1 MEYFVDIGVV
11 FVFLSG
17 LQLYNF
23 RNFLSSCFTFKEG
36 ANTIIGEN
44 DSGKSNAIAG
54 LRMLLDDSFFYN
66 TKRLKE
72 SDFSYALNSWRGHWI
87 IVSAT
92 FSDITNT
99 DKESEIC
106 ASIVVDD
113 KENVASMSSL
123 ISNDCRDHGVVT
135 LFIRPQKNI
144 RQKLFEASGDDEAF
158 NTVRQAIRLA
168 DYEFYFTAK
177 SKANFCD
184 VETYKS
190 IVGDIDSCIS
200 NNPEE
205 DDASIL
211 GHKVTI
217 ADVQSHI
224 SLVYIDALRD
234 VLREMSVP
242 RNPIRRIIETIENE
256 IDPKSIDAVK
266 EKIKE
271 LNSSITS
278 IGEVGTIGRG
288 LNQKLLDIL
297 GVVYSPEIALTS
309 ELSDEINALSRFIS
323 MKPKNE
329 DDLDLLGLGH
339 LNMIYLALKIVEFE
353 ACRSRELLN
362 IMVIEEP
369 EAHIHSH
376 IQKTL
381 FKNLSVAK
389 DYTQVVMTT
398 HSVHLAESSEI
409 SRMNILKTNEGS
421 SVAMQPI
428 NGLDEYGTGHL
439 NKKSLALTKCIERY
453 LDAKR
458 NVLLFSKGVLLVEG
472 DAEEILL
479 PNLVKTAFG
488 VSLDE
493 IGIGLVNVGS
503 TAFEYI
509 ASVFDDLRVQ
519 RYCAIITD
527 MDKQAV
533 DSTSDFYSD
542 AAEKKG
548 VERKEKLDRLYKANS
563 WVDMFYAEHTFEIE
577 LIKLC
582 DNYKYFASA
591 IDQIYVKDKTIKEHK
606 EALENKD
613 TQADDLLFLLKK
625 EGKGWFA
632 TILSGEIDCNI
643 EIPNYMMEALAF
655 ASQETMNLQIYAK
668 MLLYSLSLYTE
679 TNDGLK
685 KHIRLLRKAEDDL
698 LLSKTISDIMA
709 AYEDDIVVR
718 FIAMCEW
725 YSEHMITSDE
735 ND

>member
-1 MEYFVDIGVV
+1 M
-11 FVFLSG
+11 FLSG
-17 LQLYNF
+17 LQLFNF
-23 RNFLSSCFTFKEG
+23 RNFLSSCFAFKEG

-54 LRMLLDDSFFYN
+54 LRMLLDDSFFYT

-72 SDFSYALNSWRGHWI
+72 SDFSYSLNSWRGHWI
-87 IVSAT
+87 IISAT

-106 ASIVVDD
+106 ASIVVDNN
-113 KENVASMSSL
+113 ENVAAMSSL

-135 LFIRPQKNI
+135 LFVRPQKNI
-144 RQKLFEASGDDEAF
+144 RQKLFEASGDEDAF
-158 NTVRQAIRLA
+158 NEIRRAIRLT

-177 SKANFCD
+177 SKADFCSG
-184 VETYKS
+184 ETYKS
-190 IVGDIDSCIS
+190 IVGDLDSYVAAD
-200 NNPEE
+200 PE
-205 DDASIL
+205 DDDMSIL

-217 ADVQSHI
+217 ADVQNHI

-234 VLREMSVP
+234 VLREMNVP

-271 LNSSITS
+271 LNSSITN

-309 ELSDEINALSRFIS
+309 ELSDEINSLSRFIS

-329 DDLDLLGLGH
+329 DDLSLLGLGH

-389 DYTQVVMTT
+389 DYTQVLMTT

-409 SRMNILKTNEGS
+409 SRMNILKASKNSTI
-421 SVAMQPI
+421 AMQPI
-428 NGLDEYGTGHL
+428 KGLDKYGADKL
-439 NKKSLALTKCIERY
+439 NKKSLALRKCIERY

-479 PNLVKTAFG
+479 PGLVKTAFG

-493 IGIGLVNVGS
+493 MGIGLVNVGS
-503 TAFEYI
+503 TAFEYV
-509 ASVFDDLRVQ
+509 ASLFDDQRVQ
-519 RYCAIITD
+519 RYCAIVTD
-527 MDKQAV
+527 LDKQAV
-533 DSTSDFYSD
+533 DSTSRFYSD
-542 AAEKKG
+542 VAEEKGAA
-548 VERKEKLDRLYKANS
+548 RKAKLDRLYKANS
-563 WVDMFYAEHTFEIE
+563 WVDMFFAEHTFEIE
-577 LIKLC
+577 LLKLG
-582 DNYKYFASA
+582 DNCEYFASA
-591 IDQIYVKDKTIKEHK
+591 IDQIYVQDATIKNHK
-606 EALENKD
+606 EALKNQE
-613 TQADDLLFLLKK
+613 TQANNLLLLLEK

-632 TILSGEIDCNI
+632 TILAGELNCNI
-643 EIPNYMMEALAF
+643 EIPSYIMEALAF
-655 ASQETMNLQIYAK
+655 ASQETMNLQIYTK
-668 MLLYSLSLYTE
+668 MLLYSFSLYGP
-679 TNDGLK
+679 NDEIE
-685 KHIRLLRKAEDDL
+685 KHIQLLRIAENDV
-698 LLSKTISDIMA
+698 LLSEAISGIVA
-709 AYEDDIVVR
+709 AYEGDIVVR
-718 FIAMCEW
+718 FITACER
-725 YSEHMITSDE
+725 YSAHLITSADDE
-735 ND
+735 

>member
-1 MEYFVDIGVV
+1 MY
-11 FVFLSG
+11 LSG
-17 LQLYNF
+17 LQLSNF
-23 RNFLSSCFTFKEG
+23 RNFLSSCFKFKEG

-99 DKESEIC
+99 DMESEIC
-106 ASIVVDD
+106 SSIMVDD
-113 KENVASMSSL
+113 NENVADMSSL
-123 ISNDCRDHGVVT
+123 ISNDSRDHGVVT
-135 LFIRPQKNI
+135 LFIRPQKYI
-144 RQKLFEASGDDEAF
+144 RQKLFEASGDTETF
-158 NTVRQAIRLA
+158 NKIRQAIRLT

-177 SKANFCD
+177 SKANFCSKD
-184 VETYKS
+184 TYNS
-190 IVGDIDSCIS
+190 LVGEIDSCMA
-200 NNPEE
+200 NNPE
-205 DDASIL
+205 DDDTSIL

-234 VLREMSVP
+234 VLREMNVP

-256 IDPKSIDAVK
+256 IDPKSIDVIK
-266 EKIKE
+266 EKIKG

-288 LNQKLLDIL
+288 LNKKLLDIL

-309 ELSDEINALSRFIS
+309 ELSDEINALSRFIAI
-323 MKPKNE
+323 KPKNE

-381 FKNLSVAK
+381 FENLSVAK

-409 SRMNILKTNEGS
+409 SRMNILKTKEGS
-421 SVAMQPI
+421 SIAMQPI
-428 NGLDEYGTGHL
+428 NGLDEYGTSNL

-472 DAEEILL
+472 DAEEILI
-479 PNLVKTAFG
+479 PNLVKIAFG
-488 VSLDE
+488 VSIDE
-493 IGIGLVNVGS
+493 IGIGLVNIGS
-503 TAFEYI
+503 TAFEYV
-509 ASVFDDLRVQ
+509 ASLFDDLRVQ

-527 MDKQAV
+527 LDKQAV
-533 DSTSDFYSD
+533 DSTSDFYSNT
-542 AAEKKG
+542 AEKKG
-548 VERKEKLDRLYKANS
+548 EERKNKLDRLYKTNP
-563 WVDMFYAEHTFEIE
+563 WINIFYAEHTFEIE
-577 LIKLC
+577 LLKLC
-582 DNYKYFASA
+582 NNYEYFASA
-591 IDQIYVKDKTIKEHK
+591 IDQIYVQEKTIKDYK
-606 EALENKD
+606 TALKNKD
-613 TQADDLLFLLKK
+613 RQANALLFLLEK

-643 EIPNYMMEALAF
+643 EIPNYIMEALAF
-655 ASQETMNLQIYAK
+655 ASQETMNLKIYAK
-668 MLLYSLSLYTE
+668 MLLYSLSLYNE
-679 TNDGLK
+679 KDDDLK
-685 KHIRLLRKAEDDL
+685 KHIRLLRKAEDDTQ
-698 LLSKTISDIMA
+698 LSKTISYIMTIC
-709 AYEDDIVVR
+709 EDDIVVR
-718 FIAMCEW
+718 FISMCEW
-725 YSEHMITSDE
+725 YSEHLVKSDE
-735 ND
+735 NDS